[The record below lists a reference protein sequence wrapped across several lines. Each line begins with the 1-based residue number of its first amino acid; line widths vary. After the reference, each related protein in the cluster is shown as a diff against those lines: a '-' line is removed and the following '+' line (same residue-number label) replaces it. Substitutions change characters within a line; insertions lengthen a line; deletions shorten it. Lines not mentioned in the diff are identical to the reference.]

1 VGHSNR
7 FRILSAAVM
16 CGAAIMLVGAGVGD
30 AASTPAVT
38 GHATSVT
45 STSAQ
50 LNGTIDPGGLATAW
64 AFQYGTSTSYGESTT
79 PVGPLTGTTTT
90 SVSTLI
96 RGLQSA
102 TTYHF
107 RLIAVQGA
115 AEVSGESIGYTGDDM
130 TFTTSSTGSITTTPQ
145 TGSKHAKASLRSRTL
160 HVRGGA
166 TLIPWGCSG
175 TAGAKCKVKMSLSA
189 RGKTGNVSCGS
200 GTFSA
205 TTGKHNSVRVAL
217 TRKCLALVSA
227 ASHHRLGATLKAK
240 STSGSGSLQAHVT
253 LVR

>member
-7 FRILSAAVM
+7 FRTLSAAVM

-38 GHATSVT
+38 GHASAVT

-64 AFQYGTSTSYGESTT
+64 AFQYGPSTSYGQNTT
-79 PVGPLTGTTTT
+79 PVGPLTGTTKS
-90 SVSTLI
+90 SVSTLV
-96 RGLQSA
+96 RGLQPG

-115 AEVSGESIGYTGDDM
+115 AETSGDSTGYTGDDV
-130 TFTTSSTGSITTTPQ
+130 TFTTSSSGSITTTS
-145 TGSKHAKASLRSRTL
+145 TNGSTHAKASLRSRTL

-175 TAGAKCKVKMSLSA
+175 TQGAKCKVKMSLSA
-189 RGKTGNVSCGS
+189 RGKNGNVSCGS

-205 TTGKHNSVRVAL
+205 TTGKHRSVRVAL
-217 TRKCLALVSA
+217 GSKCLALVSA

-240 STSGSGSLQAHVT
+240 STAGSGSLKVHVT
-253 LVR
+253 LVG